1 MSDSAPRCPIGGEM
15 IDQNAARLNGVITV
29 VVLVAAIATPYHWL
43 LGYLVL
49 DFGIKVIVS
58 FRYSPSCRAASF
70 AADRLHLE
78 SQLTDSAPK
87 RLAAI
92 IALFMACAGLAVS
105 QFPVVYY
112 AVVGTF
118 LVFASLETFAGF
130 CMGCY
135 LFTLLP
141 QPVAVRL
148 VRRVH

>member
-1 MSDSAPRCPIGGEM
+1 M
-15 IDQNAARLNGVITV
+15 IDQSAARLNGVITV
-29 VVLVAAIATPYHWL
+29 AVLVAAIATPYHWL
-43 LGYLVL
+43 LAYLVL
-49 DFGIKVIVS
+49 DFAIKVFVS
-58 FRYSPSCRAASF
+58 FRYSPSCRVASF
-70 AADRLHLE
+70 VADLLHLKRRP
-78 SQLTDSAPK
+78 TDSAPK

-105 QFPVVYY
+105 QFPVAYY

-118 LVFASLETFAGF
+118 LVFASLEAFAGF

>member
-1 MSDSAPRCPIGGEM
+1 M
-15 IDQNAARLNGVITV
+15 INQNAARLNGVITV
-29 VVLVAAIATPYHWL
+29 AVLVAAIATAYHWL
-43 LGYLVL
+43 LVYLML
-49 DFGIKVIVS
+49 DFAIKVFVS
-58 FRYSPSCRAASF
+58 FRYSPNCRVVSF
-70 AADRLHLE
+70 VADLLHLE
-78 SQLTDSAPK
+78 TRPTDSAPK
-87 RLAAI
+87 RLTAI
-92 IALFMACAGLAVS
+92 IALLMACAGLAVS

-118 LVFASLETFAGF
+118 LVFASLEAFAGF